1 MAAVLLWTAAC
12 AGYEWV
18 AAVIIS
24 GTLVVA
30 QIRLAS
36 STTAN
41 NTPGHAS
48 RKLIG
53 FTEPMS
59 D

>member
-1 MAAVLLWTAAC
+1 MTLASNPVFSEEVMAAVLWTAAC

-30 QIRLAS
+30 NKVGKFDNGQ
-36 STTAN
+36 
-41 NTPGHAS
+41 
-48 RKLIG
+48 
-53 FTEPMS
+53 
-59 D
+59 